1 MELFYRGQYFPFKEH
16 RFLNLVLPRQ
26 LSTVNNYCYSCNI
39 SQTCFFIV
47 PTPKLFYH
55 HSQEILLSQIFYIS
69 CFAYKNIRVC
79 SGSKFHPPGDETTL
93 VGNIC
98 SGLFL
103 LQALSTRPLDAM
115 PPSQARVCL
124 YSALIISQGLLTQG
138 ICLLM
143 TNSKKRKT
151 GEKVKWNF
159 IIRP

>member
-1 MELFYRGQYFPFKEH
+1 MAP
-16 RFLNLVLPRQ
+16 
-26 LSTVNNYCYSCNI
+26 
-39 SQTCFFIV
+39 
-47 PTPKLFYH
+47 
-55 HSQEILLSQIFYIS
+55 IFT
-69 CFAYKNIRVC
+69 A
-79 SGSKFHPPGDETTL
+79 L

-98 SGLFL
+98 SGLSYQFL
-103 LQALSTRPLDAM
+103 LRALSTHPLDAM

-138 ICLLM
+138 ICLHM